1 MITCACD
8 HVCMR
13 SRVMWSRA
21 HAVTC
26 ECSHYAT
33 LQHHTSFRQPESVWY
48 IAPLISKMSPALQG
62 KVRHCAFVC
71 LHCFLPFSVA
81 LYFSLMPFI
90 SLLCPLS
97 LFLLLFA
104 LLRSPRPL
112 LISPL
117 YSLPLPPPCQVL
129 RTAGSVLEIGNH
141 FWTAKNVKDKEKYL
155 QKRYSL

>member
-1 MITCACD
+1 MFQQQSSHERCVHVITCACD

-13 SRVMWSRA
+13 SRA

-71 LHCFLPFSVA
+71 LSIFSYLSLLLSTSLLCLLSLSYALYLSFYCFSPFSVP
-81 LYFSLMPFI
+81 LGLFSFLPYTPSHSHHPAR
-90 SLLCPLS
+90 SLGRQ
-97 LFLLLFA
+97 A
-104 LLRSPRPL
+104 
-112 LISPL
+112 
-117 YSLPLPPPCQVL
+117 
-129 RTAGSVLEIGNH
+129 
-141 FWTAKNVKDKEKYL
+141 
-155 QKRYSL
+155 RYWR